1 MAHETEKL
9 PLRRLEQPIQKFIKV
24 AIPTDL
30 ERLQKHQMNIEKFQR
45 GQQWDRLHQE
55 HVNAS
60 RTVQQLRANIR
71 EMEKLCGRV
80 RREEA
85 LGLEKMV
92 QPTREHAS
100 EAVRDFLSL
109 LAEARPQPG
118 PPAPADAMRGKVLSA
133 AEGED
138 PPATQAQLLLPE
150 IPEHQNAAE
159 SWESLEEDLQELNG
173 LVNEFS
179 ELVHALIRI
188 TPPHPTRRGGWS
200 LLLYW
205 GLLCAWLFGAASVC
219 EDDLHS
225 ATFSGRDAD
234 GSLSP
239 APQAAKYKMAVL
251 PLAGALLG
259 GVVGGPLGLLAGFKA
274 VGVAAAVGG
283 GLLGFAGGSLA
294 QRTQRAKVDLE
305 LQKVSGAGGGCK
317 KD

>member
-179 ELVHALIRI
+179 ELVHSQQGKIDSIEDNISRAAGNVEEG
-188 TPPHPTRRGGWS
+188 TQS
-200 LLLYW
+200 L
-205 GLLCAWLFGAASVC
+205 GK
-219 EDDLHS
+219 
-225 ATFSGRDAD
+225 
-234 GSLSP
+234 
-239 APQAAKYKMAVL
+239 AAKYKMAVL